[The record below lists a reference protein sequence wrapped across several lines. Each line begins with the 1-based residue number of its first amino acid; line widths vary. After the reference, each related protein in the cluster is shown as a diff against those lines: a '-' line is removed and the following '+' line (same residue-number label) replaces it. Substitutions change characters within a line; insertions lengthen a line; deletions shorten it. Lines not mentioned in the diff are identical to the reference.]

1 MAKEGGKLLIKY
13 RDPVAASFSS
23 KDVVMNVQ
31 TGTLFYKRNRK
42 LYALRGTP
50 DNFDLVV
57 FPGQSTNQQILIN
70 DNSDTQII

>member
-31 TGTLFYKRNRK
+31 QEPFSIKEIESCM
-42 LYALRGTP
+42 P
-50 DNFDLVV
+50 
-57 FPGQSTNQQILIN
+57 
-70 DNSDTQII
+70 